1 MRETWKECV
10 GFPNYQISNIGRI
23 RNKDKIMK
31 PHNRWDGYYHIG
43 LWGEDG
49 KRHYP
54 VIHRLVA
61 LAFLPNPQNL
71 PLINHKDENRHNN
84 RLDNLEWCDSSY
96 NIRYSLRRR
105 KYGRKRIIKPNE
117 VLIIKR
123 VI

>member
-31 PHNRWDGYYHIG
+31 PHNRRDGYYHIG
-43 LWGEDG
+43 LWGEDC

-61 LAFLPNPQNL
+61 LAFLPNPKNL

-84 RLDNLEWCDSSY
+84 RLENLEWCDYSY

-105 KYGRKRIIKPNE
+105 KYGRKMIIKPNA
-117 VLIIKR
+117 VLIIKKL
-123 VI
+123 